1 MPTTVALLNRPP
13 RDPSTLT
20 YADVS
25 GGTEPQSVFEFSGQ
39 WLLHFAATLT
49 DEQAHAVRMKGEGT
63 VTTDQLRKDV
73 LDAAPNIQLILN
85 STGTLTTAQLSDA
98 SRALA
103 KAVMAL
109 GKLVLNN
116 D

>member
-1 MPTTVALLNRPP
+1 MATTVELRSRPV
-13 RDPSTLT
+13 RVPSALT
-20 YADVS
+20 YADLT
-25 GGTEPQSVFEFSGQ
+25 GGFEPVAVFEHEGV
-39 WLLHFAATLT
+39 WLLHFTQDLAA
-49 DEQAHAVRMKGEGT
+49 DQAHSVRVRAEGT
-63 VTTDQLRKDV
+63 ATEDQLRKDV

-103 KAVMAL
+103 KATWAL
-109 GKLVLNN
+109 GKLVLN